1 MGLLGIIRSGVKTAD
16 KLTKGLQPYFLY
28 RQYLNQDG
36 SGEKLYNPSIET
48 PAVELRAIIE
58 DKQEIV
64 RTASGNLS
72 QSKTHITVLDVGK
85 LIAAT
90 SGLGIKES
98 DLIILQNGETGIIL
112 SVGGFIDSGTGI
124 PVATEI
130 FLG

>member
-16 KLTKGLQPYFLY
+16 KITKGLQPYFLY
-28 RQYLNQDG
+28 RQYLSQDG
-36 SGEKLYNPSIET
+36 SGEKIYNPPIED
-48 PAVELRAIIE
+48 PAVEIKAIIE
-58 DKQEIV
+58 DRQEIV

-72 QSKTHITVLDVGK
+72 QSKTHITVLDTGK

-90 SGLGIKES
+90 EGLGIKEGDS
-98 DLIILQNGETGIIL
+98 IILQSGETGVIL

-130 FLG
+130 YLG